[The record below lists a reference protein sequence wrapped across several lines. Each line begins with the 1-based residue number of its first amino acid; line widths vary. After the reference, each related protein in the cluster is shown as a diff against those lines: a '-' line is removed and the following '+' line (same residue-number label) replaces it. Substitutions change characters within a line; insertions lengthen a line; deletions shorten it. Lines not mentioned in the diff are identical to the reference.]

1 MYIDLLKA
9 HYNIQETKKT
19 TNIIS
24 PKKDSRFDGIYN
36 PEENISSSSSDEEQT
51 FGSKKLSNRKSQKL
65 LNYLLVEINS
75 SR

>member
-9 HYNIQETKKT
+9 HYNVKNEQKIEIKYEMGKT
-19 TNIIS
+19 
-24 PKKDSRFDGIYN
+24 SRFSGIYK
-36 PEENISSSSSDEEQT
+36 PDEESSSSSDDDST
-51 FGSKKLSNRKSQKL
+51 LGSRKLSSRKSQKL